1 MYYFFIFAFFSLAA
15 GIILSP
21 FSPVYIPFYIP
32 VVLLILSIF
41 VSVKIGQ
48 IITFISIFLLGISLS
63 KPVKLQ
69 DKYLK
74 PVFIQCKV
82 SSIPYVSD
90 KFSVF
95 PCFTFNSDKEFLKNK
110 KITVY
115 LREENR
121 QIFLFSQIS
130 FFGKVLIE
138 NNKIKAI
145 AYKDFIQIRNNN
157 FYLFAKLKNF
167 LIDRYS
173 LSSLNNRTYNL
184 GLALI
189 FGEKGY
195 LSYKEKSRFINAGT
209 SHLLAISGM
218 HIGIILSLILFL
230 FSFNRRLSYGIG
242 IGLLS
247 VYPFFTGLHIPVI
260 RASIM
265 GVLYLISKVKY
276 LKVEPIN
283 ILFFVGFLVLIFSP
297 DAIYQPGFQLS
308 FIAVLGIILY
318 LELILKNFKNR
329 YITWIYQSIMLSI
342 IATMFT
348 APVVMYHF
356 GQFSIATILAT
367 PVLIL
372 ILFPYLFFSIINL
385 LTFFSF
391 TPLVKI
397 MDLIGYLFLKTNDFF
412 AELGLAQNGF
422 APSLWMVIIFLIFIT
437 GIRFVK
443 IPAFIKALLLVF
455 SFFIFV
461 DLSYIKENSYR
472 IFVFKK
478 LKKPDWI
485 VISPYGECFV
495 SKKSRDIFSVAN
507 KNGCKK
513 IYSYRFLKFAE
524 TTTDIKVLK
533 NTIEI
538 NGKLIKLKN
547 ENYWVK
553 VQLSDKW

>member
-1 MYYFFIFAFFSLAA
+1 MYYFFIYAFFSLIS
-15 GIILSP
+15 GILLSTLYS
-21 FSPVYIPFYIP
+21 FSIPVYIPLSL
-32 VVLLILSIF
+32 LLISFFIDLRISKVIIF
-41 VSVKIGQ
+41 V
-48 IITFISIFLLGISLS
+48 SIFLLGIALNKSP
-63 KPVKLQ
+63 KIQ
-69 DKYLK
+69 DTYIN
-74 PVFIQCKV
+74 PAFIQCKV
-82 SSIPYVSD
+82 SSIPY
-90 KFSVF
+90 FSERFTVF
-95 PCFTFNSDKEFLKNK
+95 PCYVFNSDKNFLKNQ

-115 LREENR
+115 LKEENR
-121 QIFLFSQIS
+121 QIFLFSQVS

-138 NNKIKAI
+138 NKEIKAM
-145 AYKDFIQIRNNN
+145 AYKNFIQVRNNN

-167 LIDRYS
+167 LINRYS
-173 LSSLNNRTYNL
+173 LSSLNSRTYNL

-195 LSYKEKSRFINAGT
+195 LSYKEKNRFINAGT

-265 GVLYLISKVKY
+265 GVLYLVSKIKY

-283 ILFFVGFLVLIFSP
+283 ILFFVGFVVLIFSP
-297 DAIYQPGFQLS
+297 KAIYQPGFQLS

-342 IATMFT
+342 IATIFT

-356 GQFSIATILAT
+356 GKFSIATILAT

-385 LTFFSF
+385 FTFFSIAL
-391 TPLVKI
+391 LVKI

-412 AELGLAQNGF
+412 AGLGLSQNGF
-422 APSLWMVIIFLIFIT
+422 APSLLMVIIFLLLAT
-437 GIRFVK
+437 GIRFLK
-443 IPAFIKALLLVF
+443 IPALIKAILLIF
-455 SFFIFV
+455 SFLIFV
-461 DLSYIKENSYR
+461 DLSYVRDNSYR

-478 LKKPDWI
+478 LKRPDWI

-495 SKKSRDIFSVAN
+495 SKKSDAILSVAN

-513 IYSYRFLKFAE
+513 VYSRRFLKFAE
-524 TTTDIKVLK
+524 TTTDIKVIK
-533 NTIEI
+533 NIVEI

-547 ENYWVK
+547 ENYSVK
-553 VQLSDKW
+553 VQPNDN